1 MFNGSVGDEII
12 DINKENS
19 DVITFHTYEKD
30 KLEPTIKRL
39 KEINRPLIC
48 TEYMAREFGTT
59 FQFSLPIFKKYNV
72 GCYNWGLVAG
82 KSQTHFG
89 WETIMNLHNLK
100 EKGEF
105 IEEGDDIPEP
115 EMWFHDIFRMDG
127 SAFKEEEV
135 KFIKNIL
142 S

>member
-1 MFNGSVGDEII
+1 
-12 DINKENS
+12 
-19 DVITFHTYEKD
+19 
-30 KLEPTIKRL
+30 
-39 KEINRPLIC
+39 
-48 TEYMAREFGTT
+48 MAREFGTT
-59 FQFSLPIFKKYNV
+59 FQFCLPIFQKYNV

-105 IEEGDDIPEP
+105 IGEGEDIPEP
-115 EMWFHDIFRMDG
+115 EIWFHDIFRKNG
-127 SAFKEEEV
+127 TAFDEEEV
-135 KFIKNIL
+135 NFIKNIL